1 MAGIIA
7 HIPNDKPRF
16 LPASAEL
23 LACCATE
30 AVTFVRGLLCSSLG
44 CQDEDGFRILFRERD
59 LDETSAA
66 NLLKTLATGQL
77 CVVRV
82 LFRLLGGKGG
92 FGALLRKQAN
102 RGKKTTNLDAM
113 RDLSGQRLRH
123 SMAVER
129 IKNWMEKKQAEDELV
144 NLIAGEG
151 PELPAKTPE
160 SDSLDPEFVRKLKR
174 SSADRPSVV
183 AAGMRALEEGQEPA
197 KRPRT
202 VQSTASSS
210 AAASKTSADWP
221 GMFSALGTLSSPE
234 GESSEEGEPGMSS
247 SAAAA
252 ADDGLAVAAVDV
264 ASGTSSS
271 SGHGAKGPTASLRPA
286 EGTSASATSSLNV
299 VVEEVTTV
307 KVTVNPDISSASAA
321 SKQEM
326 DMTRPAASVE
336 PAGDT
341 ALLEPEDARNFTTVA
356 ELLGKVSAEVLKKS
370 LQRLGLKCGGKPE
383 ERAARFLLLKD
394 KTLEELPKSVLAPK

>member
-1 MAGIIA
+1 
-7 HIPNDKPRF
+7 
-16 LPASAEL
+16 
-23 LACCATE
+23 
-30 AVTFVRGLLCSSLG
+30 VRGLLCSTLG
-44 CQDEDGFRILFRERD
+44 CQDEEDGFRILFRERD
-59 LDETSAA
+59 LDEKSAA
-66 NLLKTLATGQL
+66 SLLQTLAAGQL

-129 IKNWMEKKQAEDELV
+129 IKNWMEKKQAEDDLV

-151 PELPAKTPE
+151 PELPKAAPE

-202 VQSTASSS
+202 AQSSASSS
-210 AAASKTSADWP
+210 AINSKSGADWP

-234 GESSEEGEPGMSS
+234 GESSEEGESGASS

-252 ADDGLAVAAVDV
+252 SNNRPVTAASII
-264 ASGTSSS
+264 ASSTS
-271 SGHGAKGPTASLRPA
+271 HRAEGPTVSATPAVSSTASSAAAAASLEVEA
-286 EGTSASATSSLNV
+286 
-299 VVEEVTTV
+299 EEVTADQAAT
-307 KVTVNPDISSASAA
+307 TPDTAMSASAA
-321 SKQEM
+321 ATEQAATARSAPKAQPQEN
-326 DMTRPAASVE
+326 D
-336 PAGDT
+336 DT
-341 ALLEPEDARNFTTVA
+341 ILDIEDAANFA
-356 ELLGKVSAEVLKKS
+356 SSADLLQKVSAEALKRS

-394 KTLEELPKSVLAPK
+394 KQLKDLPKSVFASK